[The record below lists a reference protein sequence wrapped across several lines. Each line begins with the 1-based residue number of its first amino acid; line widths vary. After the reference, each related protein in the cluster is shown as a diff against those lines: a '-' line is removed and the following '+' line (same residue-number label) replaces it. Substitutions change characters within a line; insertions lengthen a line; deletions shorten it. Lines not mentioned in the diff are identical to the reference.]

1 MNIAFRVDSSDLIGA
16 GHVRR
21 CLELAEKLRKK
32 CDKVI
37 FITKNL
43 NGNFN
48 GLIKKKNFKVV
59 LIRNIISNNKLIYD
73 FRDTKNVCQKFKINT
88 LIIDHYH
95 LGMNW
100 EKKIKHHI
108 NKLIVIDDFSK
119 KKHYC
124 DLIINNLRHKKL
136 NATKNLTGLK
146 YLIVPGSFSKKKI
159 KNKSKK
165 ITIGTFFG
173 STDRMNCTARILKI
187 FSQNEFQHFR
197 FISILGKNNK
207 HKEKIQKNF
216 GKYRNLYIEKKF
228 IKMNDFFKKIDILI
242 TVGGVT
248 SFEALLSNVKCIY
261 IPINYYQK
269 MTCEFLKKKKISNV
283 LRYDKVFSKK
293 GKQLL
298 INCLNKTSKEKSLS
312 RKKIY
317 LDYFGSRRITN
328 YILGKKFDC
337 RIGVS

>member
-32 CDKVI
+32 CDRVI

-59 LIRNIISNNKLIYD
+59 LIRNVILSNKLICD
-73 FRDTKNVCQKFKINT
+73 FRDTKDACQKFKINT
-88 LIIDHYH
+88 LVIDHYH

-136 NATKNLTGLK
+136 NASKNLTGFK

-159 KNKSKK
+159 KNKLKK

-187 FSQNEFQHFR
+187 FSQNKFNHFN

-207 HKEKIQKNF
+207 HKETIQKNF
-216 GKYRNLYIEKKF
+216 GKYRNLHIEKKF
-228 IKMNDFFKKIDILI
+228 IKMDNFFNKIDVLI

-248 SFEALLSNVKCIY
+248 SFEALSSNVECIY
-261 IPINYYQK
+261 VPINHYQK
-269 MTCEFLKKKKISNV
+269 MTCNFLKKKKFSNV
-283 LRYDKVFSKK
+283 LSYNEVF
-293 GKQLL
+293 GKSGRQLL
-298 INCLNKTSKEKSLS
+298 INCLKKISKEKNLL
-312 RKKIY
+312 RKKVY
-317 LDYFGSRRITN
+317 LDHLGSKRIAN
-328 YILGKKFDC
+328 YILGTKFNKS
-337 RIGVS
+337 R